1 MDKSEEAMDEVEVEA
16 EAEEEAAE
24 RENHRYAAI
33 LSSTGKRSSQRASK
47 ISIIFG
53 RNQIPRSMQSRGR

>member
-1 MDKSEEAMDEVEVEA
+1 MDKSEEAMDEVEAEA

-33 LSSTGKRSSQRASK
+33 LSSTGKRSSQRPVK
-47 ISIIFG
+47 F
-53 RNQIPRSMQSRGR
+53 Q